1 MVQIVS
7 TASFCHMTYMLAFS
21 KKKKKRK
28 RRKKAINIISLLT
41 AMENVTEGGLKG
53 LHNPK

>member
-1 MVQIVS
+1 
-7 TASFCHMTYMLAFS
+7 MTYMLAFS
-21 KKKKKRK
+21 KKRK

-53 LHNPK
+53 LHNPNYLFSNLTLFKLMNE

>member
-28 RRKKAINIISLLT
+28 IRKKAINIISLLT

>member
-21 KKKKKRK
+21 KKKKRK